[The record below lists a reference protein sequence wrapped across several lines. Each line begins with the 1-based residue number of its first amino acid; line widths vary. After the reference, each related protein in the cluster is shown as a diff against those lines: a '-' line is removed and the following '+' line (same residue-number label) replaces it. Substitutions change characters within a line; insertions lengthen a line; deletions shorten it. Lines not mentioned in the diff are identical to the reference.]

1 MDDQGQ
7 GCEISEGSVQAD
19 LTLRT
24 VRARSF
30 QAGPQSYPVS
40 WFPNELHVHLLGNWL
55 RNRTSESGAE
65 PRNLISKMGLQG
77 TARKGAVKEEGTLHL
92 VLVTDLG
99 LEAWCPAPS
108 LCSSTVHMRGE
119 PGHL

>member
-24 VRARSF
+24 VRARSL
-30 QAGPQSYPVS
+30 QAGPQSHPVS

-65 PRNLISKMGLQG
+65 PRNLKDG
-77 TARKGAVKEEGTLHL
+77 TPRHSQE
-92 VLVTDLG
+92 
-99 LEAWCPAPS
+99 
-108 LCSSTVHMRGE
+108 RGSE
-119 PGHL
+119 RRGDTAS